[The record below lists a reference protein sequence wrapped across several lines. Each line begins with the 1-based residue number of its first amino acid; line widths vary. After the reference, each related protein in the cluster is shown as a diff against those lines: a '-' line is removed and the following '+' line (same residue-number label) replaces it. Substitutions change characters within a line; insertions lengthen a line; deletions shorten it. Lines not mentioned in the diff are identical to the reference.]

1 MNKIR
6 SALVMVLFLA
16 TVSVFLALPVTPV
29 LAAESTQGIQGMEM
43 DHTAI
48 QDEVNANI
56 HSQLNLQDEDL
67 VCQGVPKYSLRF
79 HVEGCEE
86 NWEWTL
92 LRW

>member
-6 SALVMVLFLA
+6 SVLVMVLFLA

-29 LAAESTQGIQGMEM
+29 LAAESTQGIQGIEM

-56 HSQLNLQDEDL
+56 NSQLNPKDEDL
-67 VCQGVPKYSLRF
+67 VCQVVPKYSLRF
-79 HVEGCEE
+79 HVRGCEE
-86 NWEWTL
+86 NRE
-92 LRW
+92 

>member
-1 MNKIR
+1 MNKIS

-29 LAAESTQGIQGMEM
+29 LAAESTQGIQGIEM

-56 HSQLNLQDEDL
+56 NSQLNPKHEDL
-67 VCQGVPKYSLRF
+67 LCQGVPENSLRF
-79 HVEGCEE
+79 DVRGCEK

-92 LRW
+92 LLW